1 MHKEL
6 VDYENDYK
14 LRHSGRVLSWDHALG
29 TATLKARFDAGYKD
43 LSVSLYQAV
52 VLLLFND
59 AVEIPFT
66 DIMAQ
71 TRMGVYFL
79 IVIIILRAV
88 LMVRLSR

>member
-1 MHKEL
+1 MQKEL
-6 VDYENDYK
+6 VNYANDYK
-14 LRHSGRVLSWDHALG
+14 LRHSGHILSWDHALG
-29 TATLKARFDAGYKD
+29 TATLKARFDAGYKE

-71 TRMGVYFL
+71 TRMGVYFYCYSS
-79 IVIIILRAV
+79 
-88 LMVRLSR
+88 SRGGC